1 MNKPIRQQA
10 AHRNTDKHPTEVI
23 PAVPA
28 SYGVPRI
35 DIPAETTTKPVSLVV
50 FLAFLI
56 ACAGVTWG
64 VWESGASL
72 SWRIITAAL
81 AVALVLLS
89 ASNGI
94 KIRRGRE

>member
-1 MNKPIRQQA
+1 MNKPLNQRP
-10 AHRNTDKHPTEVI
+10 AHRNTDHRDTEII

-28 SYGVPRI
+28 SFGVPKI
-35 DIPAETTTKPVSLVV
+35 DTPTGSSTKPVPLVV
-50 FLAFLI
+50 FLAFLV

-94 KIRRGRE
+94 KIRRSRG